1 MKKAAIAMT
10 TTRTTTPPAIPPTIL
25 PVLVLPV
32 DDGEA
37 EALVVGALECCV
49 TNEVEVTGARDGF
62 VWVVEG
68 NTYYFGKIRIKKVV
82 RKRYRTDVVVEE
94 VVTGA
99 TLTGRVELVE
109 EVVVLEVVLEV
120 VTDVVVGTAG

>member
-37 EALVVGALECCV
+37 EALVIGALECRV
-49 TNEVEVTGARDGF
+49 T
-62 VWVVEG
+62 
-68 NTYYFGKIRIKKVV
+68 
-82 RKRYRTDVVVEE
+82 
-94 VVTGA
+94 
-99 TLTGRVELVE
+99 
-109 EVVVLEVVLEV
+109 
-120 VTDVVVGTAG
+120 